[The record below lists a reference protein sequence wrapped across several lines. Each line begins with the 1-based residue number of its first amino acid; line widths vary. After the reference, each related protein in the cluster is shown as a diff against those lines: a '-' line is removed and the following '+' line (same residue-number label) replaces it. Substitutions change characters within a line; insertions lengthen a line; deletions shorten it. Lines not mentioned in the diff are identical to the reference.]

1 MKKYL
6 FLLIGSLFFLTVNAQ
21 AQFYVGAS
29 GGNSFINQNVGDI
42 NGESFKVDGNTGSW
56 KVYGG
61 LGNRFL
67 GVEGGYRSVGTAS
80 TVTNDVPFE
89 TSITGWDVAAK
100 GTIHI
105 GPVFAFAKAGAFF
118 GQYDNSNSLYP
129 EYAGVDKS
137 TSFMWGLGAGV
148 LLGDTFEI
156 RLEWESLNLQDS
168 NNISTLSLGT
178 AIHFGGGKDKKQS

>member
-1 MKKYL
+1 MKKH
-6 FLLIGSLFFLTVNAQ
+6 LFFLLGTLLFFSVNAQ

-29 GGNSFINQNVGDI
+29 GGNSFINQNLNDI
-42 NGESFKVDGNTGSW
+42 NGNSFKVDDNTGSW

-61 LGNRFL
+61 LGNKFL
-67 GVEGGYRSVGTAS
+67 GIEGGYRSVGTAS
-80 TVTNDVPFE
+80 TVANDVPYE

-105 GPVFAFAKAGAFF
+105 GPVFGFAKAGAFF
-118 GQYDNSNSLYP
+118 GQYDNRYP
-129 EYAGVDKS
+129 EISSLEKD

-156 RLEWESLNLQDS
+156 RMEWESLNLQGS

-178 AIHFGGGKDKKQS
+178 AIHFGGGKN